1 MYLSWFSKL
10 IMIDGGIIDDTVKEF
25 KDINTMLIEKNNYFI
40 VVGYISN
47 YNNWYLSLYYNQM
60 FARISSFQ
68 IITKIKGLINRLE
81 TSLNAIGLN

>member
-1 MYLSWFSKL
+1 MSRVNIPIKKCEPGVLRVRTAKFEEVEDANVLILQAFVLMYLSWFSKL

-47 YNNWYLSLYYNQM
+47 YNN
-60 FARISSFQ
+60 
-68 IITKIKGLINRLE
+68 
-81 TSLNAIGLN
+81 